1 MGSLMHDNAYLEGAN
16 SPEASFTFYYL
27 VPLPVFEELF
37 PGQGYR
43 QLAVD
48 IDHSQQSSF
57 EAFLSQYEQDL
68 NRGISVTMR
77 SDYQQN
83 FENSRLNMVLILGMV
98 GAVLLLIALLNF
110 VNLLVAKTVSRRR
123 EFAVYQSL
131 GMTLSQLRRLVL
143 LEGAFSALLLAV
155 VLVPVTIAFAA
166 LVMPGYIEN
175 LSWVSVYTFDVTP
188 LWIILPVVVAL
199 ALLTPL
205 ICLHFLTKGT
215 IQQRL
220 GITE

>member
-110 VNLLVAKTVSRRR
+110 VNLLVTKTVSRRR
-123 EFAVYQSL
+123 EFAVYPEP
-131 GMTLSQLRRLVL
+131 GMTLSQLAAAGAAGRGVFRPHSGRGFGACDHRLCRAGNAGLHRKPL
-143 LEGAFSALLLAV
+143 LG
-155 VLVPVTIAFAA
+155 
-166 LVMPGYIEN
+166 
-175 LSWVSVYTFDVTP
+175 
-188 LWIILPVVVAL
+188 
-199 ALLTPL
+199 
-205 ICLHFLTKGT
+205 ICLHF
-215 IQQRL
+215 
-220 GITE
+220 